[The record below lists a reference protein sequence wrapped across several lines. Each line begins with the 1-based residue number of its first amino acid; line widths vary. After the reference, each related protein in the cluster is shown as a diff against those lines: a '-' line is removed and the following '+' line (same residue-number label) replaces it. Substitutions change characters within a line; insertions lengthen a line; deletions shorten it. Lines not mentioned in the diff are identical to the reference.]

1 MLLHVLSLE
10 EKIYPRPFIYSSG
23 ESEPRDELMV
33 NLERQQW
40 QKLEREGLELLLS
53 LTEEATRAGVK
64 TEFRQ
69 TRGAPGRNICEE
81 AQTWS
86 AELILIGSRGL
97 TGVKEMFLDS
107 ISNYVTHHAP
117 CSVWMVREDAE
128 EVRSPDISFKDVT
141 ANSTQEVSI
150 D

>member
-1 MLLHVLSLE
+1 MLLHVLSWE

-69 TRGAPGRNICEE
+69 TRGAPGRNICQL

-117 CSVWMVREDAE
+117 CSVWIVR
-128 EVRSPDISFKDVT
+128 
-141 ANSTQEVSI
+141 Q
-150 D
+150 